1 MRLNNLFFV
10 LLSVSLLCTM
20 PSLAQSTDKAAA
32 AYREFVHLNNEG
44 ADKANVYSALYRCY
58 TEYVSVLSSAQPGTA
73 AYQEAKTT
81 LRDIYPYLQNGAIY
95 NSQRGNQQNALV
107 FAQAYMDVPLM
118 QAFAGESFTHDD
130 YFATMAYFAASGTFN
145 ARDYAKAIP
154 YFRAYLETG
163 DPKNRKDVYTYMAKS
178 CLNIKDYNLA
188 KNVLDE
194 AMTNYPTDFNLLS
207 MAINACID
215 SKDNANLQ
223 KYLTK
228 ALAQKPQDNT
238 LLNIQGKLYEDTQQ
252 YQLALNTYLKLR
264 RTNPRSLDVARHVA
278 LNYYNLGALNYN
290 KASMEQNKNMAQKY
304 NRQSKE
310 YFMAAAA
317 TLEDIIASDPMSM
330 KYLEALATT
339 YSCMGET
346 DRLAAVNS
354 KISSLGGQTV
364 QTSAMPSLMVY
375 SDQKRQQDSPMDNLA
390 QAPSSTSSV
399 AYKNSTPT
407 VTATGEPPRYSLY
420 AKEYVENR
428 IERWQAKNPY
438 ETIDEYKARVS
449 QQTRDAKIKEL
460 LKQAEADYIKTY
472 TANLRFNDM
481 LLKPYD
487 AENRVFLVESKY
499 GELIVPV
506 PRENN
511 EAQVFENSWAGM
523 QFKDPKFYIN
533 NDMLML
539 SSLTFVTPT
548 GSTYRYDGDESL
560 NYTETVVDMNFGT
573 IDTSGLMAATHT
585 QGVVSHG
592 GRRSKATVSIG
603 KSDVDTDIPE
613 SKKLNDKT
621 FAYIIA
627 NEDYSMVAP
636 VPMAQNDGR
645 TFGEYCRKTLGLP
658 ETNVRYYP
666 NASYGIMLSAVQ
678 DLKNIAK
685 VYNPGEINVI
695 FYYAGHGVPNEATK
709 DAFLLP
715 IDANGQQTEVC
726 YSLNKLYSEL
736 ADLNANSV
744 VVFLDACFSGAGRD
758 GDMLASARGVAL
770 KAKAEKPQGNMV
782 IFSAASG
789 DETAY
794 PYKEKGHG
802 LFTYYLLKKLQDSK
816 GDATLQEIGS
826 YVTEEVRRQSQVVN
840 RKLQTP
846 TVSASAIMG
855 DTWKDMRLK

>member
-1 MRLNNLFFV
+1 MKLKRLFWGALAASC
-10 LLSVSLLCTM
+10 LYGMPLS
-20 PSLAQSTDKAAA
+20 AQSTDKATA
-32 AYREFVHLNNEG
+32 AYREFVRLNNEG

-58 TEYVSVLSSAQPGTA
+58 TEYVSVLSSAQAGTA
-73 AYQEAKTT
+73 AYQEAKSA

-95 NSQRGNQQNALV
+95 NSQQGNQQNALI

-118 QAFAGESFTHDD
+118 EAFAGESFTRDD
-130 YFATMAYFAASGTFN
+130 YFATMAYFAASGTYN
-145 ARDYAKAIP
+145 IRDYAKAIP

-163 DPKNRKDVYTYMAKS
+163 DTKNRKNVYTYMAKA
-178 CLNIKDYNLA
+178 CLNIGNFDLA

-194 AMTNYPTDFNLLS
+194 AMSNYPTDFNLLS

-223 KYLTK
+223 KYVTK

-252 YQLALNTYLKLR
+252 YQQALNTYLKLR
-264 RTNPRSLDVARHVA
+264 RANPRSLDVARHVA
-278 LNYYNLGALNYN
+278 LNYYNLGVLNYN
-290 KASMEQNKNMAQKY
+290 KASMEQSGSSAKKY
-304 NRQSKE
+304 DRQAKE
-310 YFMAAAA
+310 YFTAAAA
-317 TLEDIIASDPMSM
+317 TLEDIVASDPTSV
-330 KYLEALATT
+330 KYLEALATA
-339 YSCMGET
+339 YSCMGEA
-346 DRLAAVNS
+346 DRLSAVNS
-354 KISSLGGQTV
+354 KIASLGGQTV
-364 QTSAMPSLMVY
+364 QASSMPSLMAY
-375 SDQKRQQDSPMDNLA
+375 SGKKVQQDSPMRNIA
-390 QAPSSTSSV
+390 QATPSTGAVPHREYASV
-399 AYKNSTPT
+399 TT
-407 VTATGEPPRYSLY
+407 TDEPPRYSQY
-420 AKEYVENR
+420 AKEYVESR
-428 IERWQAKNPY
+428 IERWQTKDPY
-438 ETIDEYKARVS
+438 ETIDEYKARVT

-460 LKQAEADYIKTY
+460 LKQAEAEYIKTY
-472 TANLRFNDM
+472 TADIRFTDM

-506 PRENN
+506 PREHN
-511 EAQVFENSWAGM
+511 EAQVFESSWAGM

-533 NDMLML
+533 NDKLML

-548 GSTYRYDGDESL
+548 GNTYRYDGDESL
-560 NYTETVVDMNFGT
+560 NYTETVVDMNFSD
-573 IDTSGLMAATHT
+573 IDTSNLVAETHSSNNP
-585 QGVVSHG
+585 GV
-592 GRRSKATVSIG
+592 RRSKATVSVG

-613 SKKLNDKT
+613 SKEVNDKT

-636 VPMAQNDGR
+636 VPMAQNDGQ

-666 NASYGIMLSAVQ
+666 NASYGIMLSAIQ

-685 VYNPGEINVI
+685 VYDPGEINVI

-736 ADLNANSV
+736 AGLNANSV

-770 KAKAEKPQGNMV
+770 KAKAGKPQGNMV

-802 LFTYYLLKKLQDSK
+802 LFTYYLLKKLQESK
-816 GDATLQEIGS
+816 GNATLQEIGD

-846 TVSASAIMG
+846 TVSASTAMG
-855 DTWKDMRLK
+855 DSWKNMKLK

>member
-1 MRLNNLFFV
+1 MKLKRLFWGALAASC
-10 LLSVSLLCTM
+10 LYGMPLS
-20 PSLAQSTDKAAA
+20 AQSTDKATA
-32 AYREFVHLNNEG
+32 AYREFVRLNNEG

-58 TEYVSVLSSAQPGTA
+58 TEYVSVLSSAQAGTT
-73 AYQEAKTT
+73 AYQEAKSA

-95 NSQRGNQQNALV
+95 NSQQGNQQNALI

-118 QAFAGESFTHDD
+118 EAFAGESFTRDD
-130 YFATMAYFAASGTFN
+130 YFATMAYFAASGTYN
-145 ARDYAKAIP
+145 IRDYAKAIP

-163 DPKNRKDVYTYMAKS
+163 DTKNRKNVYTYMAKA
-178 CLNIKDYNLA
+178 CLNIGNFDLA

-194 AMTNYPTDFNLLS
+194 AMSNYPTDFNLLS

-223 KYLTK
+223 KYVTK

-252 YQLALNTYLKLR
+252 YQQALNTYLKLR
-264 RTNPRSLDVARHVA
+264 RANPRSLDVARHVA
-278 LNYYNLGALNYN
+278 LNYYNLGVLNYN
-290 KASMEQNKNMAQKY
+290 KASMEQSGSSAKKY
-304 NRQSKE
+304 DRQAKE
-310 YFMAAAA
+310 YFTAAAA
-317 TLEDIIASDPMSM
+317 TLEDIVASDPMSV
-330 KYLEALATT
+330 KYLEALATA
-339 YSCMGET
+339 YSCMGEA
-346 DRLAAVNS
+346 DRLSAVNS
-354 KISSLGGQTV
+354 KIASLGGQTV
-364 QTSAMPSLMVY
+364 QASSMPSLMAY
-375 SDQKRQQDSPMDNLA
+375 SGNKVQQDSPMRNIA
-390 QAPSSTSSV
+390 QATPSTGAVPHREYASV
-399 AYKNSTPT
+399 TT
-407 VTATGEPPRYSLY
+407 TGEPPRYSQY
-420 AKEYVENR
+420 AKEYVESR
-428 IERWQAKNPY
+428 IEHWQTKDPY
-438 ETIDEYKARVS
+438 ETIDEYKARVT

-460 LKQAEADYIKTY
+460 LKQAEAEYIKTY
-472 TANLRFNDM
+472 TADIRFTDM

-506 PRENN
+506 PREHN
-511 EAQVFENSWAGM
+511 EAQVFESSWAGM

-533 NDMLML
+533 NDKLML

-548 GSTYRYDGDESL
+548 GNTYRYDGDESL
-560 NYTETVVDMNFGT
+560 NYTETVVDMNFSD
-573 IDTSGLMAATHT
+573 IDTSNLVAETHSSNNP
-585 QGVVSHG
+585 GV
-592 GRRSKATVSIG
+592 RRSKATVSVG

-613 SKKLNDKT
+613 SKEVNDKT

-636 VPMAQNDGR
+636 VPMAQNDGQ

-666 NASYGIMLSAVQ
+666 NASYGIMLSAIQ

-685 VYNPGEINVI
+685 VYDPGEINVI

-736 ADLNANSV
+736 AGLNANSV

-802 LFTYYLLKKLQDSK
+802 LFTYYLLKKLQESK
-816 GDATLQEIGS
+816 GNATLQEIGN

-846 TVSASAIMG
+846 TVSASTAMG
-855 DTWKDMRLK
+855 DSWKNMKLK

>member
-1 MRLNNLFFV
+1 MRLNHLFFV
-10 LLSVSLLCTM
+10 LFTTGLLCVM
-20 PSLAQSTDKAAA
+20 SLSAQSTDKAAA
-32 AYREFVHLNNEG
+32 AYQEFIRLNSEG
-44 ADKANVYSALYRCY
+44 TDKANVYSVLYRCY
-58 TEYVSVLSSAQPGTA
+58 TEYASVLSSAQPGTA
-73 AYQEAKTT
+73 VYQEAKTA

-95 NSQRGNQQNALV
+95 NSQRGNQQNALL
-107 FAQAYMDVPLM
+107 FSQAYMDVPLM

-154 YFRAYLETG
+154 YFLLYLETG
-163 DPKNRKDVYTYMAKS
+163 EPKNRQNVYTYMAKS
-178 CLNIKDYNLA
+178 CLNIRDYGQA
-188 KNVLDE
+188 KAVLDK
-194 AMTNYPTDFNLLS
+194 ALTDYPNDFNLLS

-215 SKDNANLQ
+215 SKDNVNLQ
-223 KYLTK
+223 KYVTT

-252 YQLALNTYLKLR
+252 YQQALNTYLKLR
-264 RTNPRSLDVARHVA
+264 KANPRNLDVARHVA

-290 KASMEQNKNMAQKY
+290 KASMEQNQSMAKKY
-304 NRQSKE
+304 DRQAKE
-310 YFMAAAA
+310 YFTAAAA
-317 TLEDIIASDPMSM
+317 TLEDIVASDPMSV
-330 KYLEALATT
+330 KYLEALATA
-339 YSCMGET
+339 YSCMGEA

-354 KISSLGGQTV
+354 KISSLGGQAV
-364 QTSAMPSLMVY
+364 QASVMPSLMAY
-375 SDQKRQQDSPMDNLA
+375 SDQKAQPDSPMRNLT
-390 QAPSSTSSV
+390 QVTSSTASV
-399 AYKNSTPT
+399 AQRNDTQIT
-407 VTATGEPPRYSLY
+407 TATGGAPRYSQY
-420 AKEYVENR
+420 AKEYVESR
-428 IERWQAKNPY
+428 IERWQTKDPY
-438 ETIDEYKARVS
+438 ETIDEYKARVTE
-449 QQTRDAKIKEL
+449 QTRDTKIKEL

-533 NDMLML
+533 NDKLML

-548 GSTYRYDGDESL
+548 GNTYRYDGDESL
-560 NYTETVVDMNFGT
+560 NYTETVVDMNFGA
-573 IDTSGLMAATHT
+573 IDTSNLMAETHT
-585 QGVVSHG
+585 SGASQGK
-592 GRRSKATVSIG
+592 RSKATVSVG

-613 SKKLNDKT
+613 SKEVNEKT

-666 NASYGIMLSAVQ
+666 NASYGIMLSAIQ
-678 DLKNIAK
+678 DLKNIAQ

-726 YSLNKLYSEL
+726 YSLKKLYSEL
-736 ADLNANSV
+736 AGLNANSV

-794 PYKEKGHG
+794 PYKAKGHG

-816 GDATLQEIGS
+816 GNATLQEIGD

-846 TVSASAIMG
+846 TVSASATMG
-855 DTWKDMRLK
+855 ASWKEMKLK

>member
-1 MRLNNLFFV
+1 MKLKRLFWGALAASC
-10 LLSVSLLCTM
+10 LYGMPLS
-20 PSLAQSTDKAAA
+20 AQSTDKATA
-32 AYREFVHLNNEG
+32 AYREFVRLNNEG

-58 TEYVSVLSSAQPGTA
+58 TEYVSVLSSAQARTA
-73 AYQEAKTT
+73 AYQEAKSA

-95 NSQRGNQQNALV
+95 NSQHGNQQNALI

-118 QAFAGESFTHDD
+118 EAFAGESFTRDD
-130 YFATMAYFAASGTFN
+130 YFATMASFAAFGTYDIS
-145 ARDYAKAIP
+145 DYAKAIP

-163 DPKNRKDVYTYMAKS
+163 DTKNRKDVYAYMAMSYLKIG
-178 CLNIKDYNLA
+178 NFDLA

-194 AMTNYPTDFNLLS
+194 AMSNYPTDFNLLS
-207 MAINACID
+207 IAINACID
-215 SKDNANLQ
+215 SKDYVNLQ
-223 KYLTK
+223 KYVTK

-252 YQLALNTYLKLR
+252 YQQALNTYLKLR
-264 RTNPRSLDVARHVA
+264 RANPRSLDVARHVA
-278 LNYYNLGALNYN
+278 LNYYNLGVLNYN
-290 KASMEQNKNMAQKY
+290 KASMEQSASSAKKY
-304 NRQSKE
+304 DRQAKE
-310 YFMAAAA
+310 YFTAAAA
-317 TLEDIIASDPMSM
+317 TLEDIVASDPMSV
-330 KYLEALATT
+330 KYLEALATA
-339 YSCMGET
+339 YSCMGEA
-346 DRLAAVNS
+346 DRLSAVNS
-354 KISSLGGQTV
+354 KIASLGGQTV
-364 QTSAMPSLMVY
+364 QASSMPSMMAY
-375 SDQKRQQDSPMDNLA
+375 SGKKVQQNTPMQNMA
-390 QAPSSTSSV
+390 QATPSAGVVTHQEYVSV
-399 AYKNSTPT
+399 TT
-407 VTATGEPPRYSLY
+407 TGEPPRYSQY
-420 AKEYVENR
+420 AKEYVESR
-428 IERWQAKNPY
+428 IERWQTKDPY
-438 ETIDEYKARVS
+438 ETVDEYKARVT

-460 LKQAEADYIKTY
+460 LKEAEAEYIKTY
-472 TANLRFNDM
+472 TADIRFTDM

-506 PRENN
+506 PREHN
-511 EAQVFENSWAGM
+511 EAQVFESSWAGM

-533 NDMLML
+533 NDKLML

-548 GSTYRYDGDESL
+548 GDTYRYDGDESL
-560 NYTETVVDMNFGT
+560 NYTETVVDMNFSD
-573 IDTSGLMAATHT
+573 IDTSKLVAEDHSSTPP
-585 QGVVSHG
+585 GV
-592 GRRSKATVSIG
+592 RRSKTMVSVG

-613 SKKLNDKT
+613 SKEVNDKT

-636 VPMAQNDGR
+636 VPMAQNDGQ

-666 NASYGIMLSAVQ
+666 NASYGIMLSAIQ

-685 VYNPGEINVI
+685 VYDPGEINVI

-736 ADLNANSV
+736 AGLNANSV

-794 PYKEKGHG
+794 PFKEKGHG
-802 LFTYYLLKKLQDSK
+802 LFTYYLLKKLQESK
-816 GDATLQEIGS
+816 GNATLQEIGD
-826 YVTEEVRRQSQVVN
+826 YVTEEVRRQSQLVN
-840 RKLQTP
+840 HKLQTP
-846 TVSASAIMG
+846 TVSASTAMG
-855 DTWKDMRLK
+855 DSWKNMKLK

>member
-1 MRLNNLFFV
+1 MKLKRLFWGALAASC
-10 LLSVSLLCTM
+10 LYGMPLS
-20 PSLAQSTDKAAA
+20 AQSTDKATA
-32 AYREFVHLNNEG
+32 AYREFVRLNNEG

-58 TEYVSVLSSAQPGTA
+58 TEYVSVLSSAQAGTA
-73 AYQEAKTT
+73 AYQEAKSA

-95 NSQRGNQQNALV
+95 NSQQGNQQNALI

-118 QAFAGESFTHDD
+118 EAFAGESFTRDD
-130 YFATMAYFAASGTFN
+130 YFATMAYFAASGTYN
-145 ARDYAKAIP
+145 IRDYAKAIP

-163 DPKNRKDVYTYMAKS
+163 DTKNRKNVYTYMAKA
-178 CLNIKDYNLA
+178 CLNIGNFDLA

-194 AMTNYPTDFNLLS
+194 AMSNYPTDFNLLS

-223 KYLTK
+223 KYVTK

-252 YQLALNTYLKLR
+252 YQQALNTYLKLR
-264 RTNPRSLDVARHVA
+264 RANPRSLDVARHVA
-278 LNYYNLGALNYN
+278 LNYYNLGVLNYN
-290 KASMEQNKNMAQKY
+290 KASMEQSGSSAKKY
-304 NRQSKE
+304 DRQAKE
-310 YFMAAAA
+310 YFTAAAA
-317 TLEDIIASDPMSM
+317 TLEDIVASDPMSV
-330 KYLEALATT
+330 KYLEALATA
-339 YSCMGET
+339 YSCMGEA
-346 DRLAAVNS
+346 DRLSAVNS
-354 KISSLGGQTV
+354 KIASLGGQTV
-364 QTSAMPSLMVY
+364 QASSMPSLMAY
-375 SDQKRQQDSPMDNLA
+375 SGKKVQQDSPMRNIA
-390 QAPSSTSSV
+390 QATPSTG
-399 AYKNSTPT
+399 A
-407 VTATGEPPRYSLY
+407 VTHREYASATTTDEPPRYSQY
-420 AKEYVENR
+420 AKEYVESR
-428 IERWQAKNPY
+428 IERWQTKDPY
-438 ETIDEYKARVS
+438 ETIDEYKARVT

-460 LKQAEADYIKTY
+460 LKQAEAEYIKTY
-472 TANLRFNDM
+472 TADIRFTDM

-506 PRENN
+506 PREHN
-511 EAQVFENSWAGM
+511 EAQVFESSWAGM

-533 NDMLML
+533 NDKLML

-548 GSTYRYDGDESL
+548 GDTYRYDGDESL
-560 NYTETVVDMNFGT
+560 NYTETVVDMNFSD
-573 IDTSGLMAATHT
+573 IDTSKLVAEDHSSTPP
-585 QGVVSHG
+585 GV
-592 GRRSKATVSIG
+592 RRSKTMVSVG

-613 SKKLNDKT
+613 SKEVNDKT

-636 VPMAQNDGR
+636 VPMAQNDGQ

-666 NASYGIMLSAVQ
+666 NASYGIMLSAIQ

-685 VYNPGEINVI
+685 VYDPGEINVI

-736 ADLNANSV
+736 AGLNANSV

-794 PYKEKGHG
+794 PFKEKGHG
-802 LFTYYLLKKLQDSK
+802 LFTYYLLKKLQESK
-816 GDATLQEIGS
+816 GNATLQEIGD
-826 YVTEEVRRQSQVVN
+826 YVTEEVRRQSQLVN
-840 RKLQTP
+840 HKLQTP
-846 TVSASAIMG
+846 TVSASTAMG
-855 DTWKDMRLK
+855 DSWKNMKLK

>member
-1 MRLNNLFFV
+1 MKLKRLFWGALAASC
-10 LLSVSLLCTM
+10 LYGMPLS
-20 PSLAQSTDKAAA
+20 AQSTDKATA
-32 AYREFVHLNNEG
+32 AYREFVRLNNEG

-58 TEYVSVLSSAQPGTA
+58 TEYVSVLSSAQAGTA
-73 AYQEAKTT
+73 AYQEAKSA

-95 NSQRGNQQNALV
+95 NSQHGNQQNALI

-118 QAFAGESFTHDD
+118 EAFAGESFTRDD
-130 YFATMAYFAASGTFN
+130 YFATMASFAAFGTYDIS
-145 ARDYAKAIP
+145 DYAKAIP

-163 DPKNRKDVYTYMAKS
+163 DTKNRKDVYAYMAMSYLKIG
-178 CLNIKDYNLA
+178 NFDLA
-188 KNVLDE
+188 KNVVDE
-194 AMTNYPTDFNLLS
+194 AMSNYPTDFNLLS
-207 MAINACID
+207 IAINACID
-215 SKDNANLQ
+215 SKDYVNLQ
-223 KYLTK
+223 KYVTK

-252 YQLALNTYLKLR
+252 YQQALNTYLKLR
-264 RTNPRSLDVARHVA
+264 RANPRSLDVARHVA
-278 LNYYNLGALNYN
+278 LNYYNLGVLNYN
-290 KASMEQNKNMAQKY
+290 KASMEQSASSAKKY
-304 NRQSKE
+304 DRQAKE
-310 YFMAAAA
+310 YFTAAAA
-317 TLEDIIASDPMSM
+317 TLEDIVASDPMSV
-330 KYLEALATT
+330 KYLEALATA
-339 YSCMGET
+339 YSCMGEA
-346 DRLAAVNS
+346 DRLSAVNS
-354 KISSLGGQTV
+354 KIASLGGQTV
-364 QTSAMPSLMVY
+364 QASSMPSMMAY
-375 SDQKRQQDSPMDNLA
+375 SGKKVQQDTPMQNMA
-390 QAPSSTSSV
+390 QATPSAGAVTHQEYASV
-399 AYKNSTPT
+399 TT
-407 VTATGEPPRYSLY
+407 TGEPPRYSQY
-420 AKEYVENR
+420 AKEYVESR
-428 IERWQAKNPY
+428 IERWQTKDHY
-438 ETIDEYKARVS
+438 ETVDEYKARVT

-460 LKQAEADYIKTY
+460 LKEAEAEYIKTY
-472 TANLRFNDM
+472 TADIRFTDM

-506 PRENN
+506 PREHN
-511 EAQVFENSWAGM
+511 EAQVFESSWAGM

-533 NDMLML
+533 NDKLML

-548 GSTYRYDGDESL
+548 GDTYRYDGDESL
-560 NYTETVVDMNFGT
+560 NYTETVVDMNFSD
-573 IDTSGLMAATHT
+573 IDTSKLVAEDHSSNTP
-585 QGVVSHG
+585 GV
-592 GRRSKATVSIG
+592 RRSKTMVSVG

-613 SKKLNDKT
+613 SKEVNDKT

-636 VPMAQNDGR
+636 VPMAQNDGQ

-666 NASYGIMLSAVQ
+666 NASYGIMLSAIQ

-685 VYNPGEINVI
+685 VYDPGEINVI

-736 ADLNANSV
+736 AGLNANSV

-794 PYKEKGHG
+794 PFKEKGHG
-802 LFTYYLLKKLQDSK
+802 LFTYYLLKKLQESK
-816 GDATLQEIGS
+816 GNATLQEIGD
-826 YVTEEVRRQSQVVN
+826 YVTEEVRRQSQLVN
-840 RKLQTP
+840 HKLQTP
-846 TVSASAIMG
+846 TVSASTAMG
-855 DTWKDMRLK
+855 DSWKNMKLK

>member
-1 MRLNNLFFV
+1 MKLKRLFWGALAASC
-10 LLSVSLLCTM
+10 LYGMPLS
-20 PSLAQSTDKAAA
+20 AQSTDKATA
-32 AYREFVHLNNEG
+32 AYREFVRLNNEG

-58 TEYVSVLSSAQPGTA
+58 TEYVSVLSSAQAGTA
-73 AYQEAKTT
+73 AYQEAKSA

-95 NSQRGNQQNALV
+95 NSQQGNQQNALI

-118 QAFAGESFTHDD
+118 EAFAGESFTRDD
-130 YFATMAYFAASGTFN
+130 YFATMAYFAASGTYN
-145 ARDYAKAIP
+145 IRDYAKAIP

-163 DPKNRKDVYTYMAKS
+163 DTKNRKNVYTYMAKA
-178 CLNIKDYNLA
+178 CLNIGNFDLA

-194 AMTNYPTDFNLLS
+194 AMSNYPTDFNLLS

-223 KYLTK
+223 KYVTK

-252 YQLALNTYLKLR
+252 YQQALNTYLKLR
-264 RTNPRSLDVARHVA
+264 RANPRSLDVARHVA
-278 LNYYNLGALNYN
+278 LNYYNLGVLNYN
-290 KASMEQNKNMAQKY
+290 KASMEQSGSSAKKY
-304 NRQSKE
+304 DRQAKE
-310 YFMAAAA
+310 YFTAAAA
-317 TLEDIIASDPMSM
+317 TLEDIVASDPTSV
-330 KYLEALATT
+330 KYLEALATA
-339 YSCMGET
+339 YSCMGEA
-346 DRLAAVNS
+346 DRLSAVNS
-354 KISSLGGQTV
+354 KIASLGGQTV
-364 QTSAMPSLMVY
+364 QASSMPSLMAY
-375 SDQKRQQDSPMDNLA
+375 SGKKVQQDSPMRNIA
-390 QAPSSTSSV
+390 QATPSTG
-399 AYKNSTPT
+399 A
-407 VTATGEPPRYSLY
+407 VTHREYASATTTDEPPRYSQY
-420 AKEYVENR
+420 AKEYVESR
-428 IERWQAKNPY
+428 IERWQTKDPY
-438 ETIDEYKARVS
+438 ETIDEYKARVT

-460 LKQAEADYIKTY
+460 LKQAEAEYIKTY
-472 TANLRFNDM
+472 TADIRFTDM

-506 PRENN
+506 PREHN
-511 EAQVFENSWAGM
+511 EAQVFESSWAGM

-533 NDMLML
+533 NDKLML

-548 GSTYRYDGDESL
+548 GNTYRYDGDESL
-560 NYTETVVDMNFGT
+560 NYTETVVDMNFSD
-573 IDTSGLMAATHT
+573 IDTSNLVAETHSSNNP
-585 QGVVSHG
+585 GV
-592 GRRSKATVSIG
+592 RRSKATVSVG

-613 SKKLNDKT
+613 SKEVNDKT

-636 VPMAQNDGR
+636 VPMAQNDGQ

-666 NASYGIMLSAVQ
+666 NASYGIMLSAIQ

-685 VYNPGEINVI
+685 VYDPGEINVI

-736 ADLNANSV
+736 AGLNANSV

-794 PYKEKGHG
+794 PFKEKGHG
-802 LFTYYLLKKLQDSK
+802 LFTYYLLKKLQESK
-816 GDATLQEIGS
+816 GNATLQEIGD
-826 YVTEEVRRQSQVVN
+826 YVTEEVRRQSQLVN
-840 RKLQTP
+840 HKLQTT
-846 TVSASAIMG
+846 TVSASTAMG
-855 DTWKDMRLK
+855 DSWKNMKLK

>member
-1 MRLNNLFFV
+1 MKLKRLFWGALAASC
-10 LLSVSLLCTM
+10 LYGMPLS
-20 PSLAQSTDKAAA
+20 AQSTDKATA
-32 AYREFVHLNNEG
+32 AYREFVRLNNEG

-58 TEYVSVLSSAQPGTA
+58 TEYVSVLSSAQAGTA
-73 AYQEAKTT
+73 AYQEAKSA

-95 NSQRGNQQNALV
+95 NSQHGNQQNALI

-118 QAFAGESFTHDD
+118 EAFAGESFTRDD
-130 YFATMAYFAASGTFN
+130 YFATMASFAAFGTYDIS
-145 ARDYAKAIP
+145 DYAKAIP

-163 DPKNRKDVYTYMAKS
+163 DTKNRKDVYAYMAMSYLKIG
-178 CLNIKDYNLA
+178 NFDLA

-194 AMTNYPTDFNLLS
+194 AMSNYPTDFNLLS
-207 MAINACID
+207 IAINACID
-215 SKDNANLQ
+215 SKDYVNLQ
-223 KYLTK
+223 KYVTK

-252 YQLALNTYLKLR
+252 YQQALNTYLKLR
-264 RTNPRSLDVARHVA
+264 RANPRSLDVARHVA
-278 LNYYNLGALNYN
+278 LNYYNLGVLNYN
-290 KASMEQNKNMAQKY
+290 KASMEQSASSAKKY
-304 NRQSKE
+304 DRQAKE
-310 YFMAAAA
+310 YFTAAAA
-317 TLEDIIASDPMSM
+317 TLEDIVASDPMSV
-330 KYLEALATT
+330 KYLEALATA
-339 YSCMGET
+339 YSCMGEA
-346 DRLAAVNS
+346 DRLSAVNS
-354 KISSLGGQTV
+354 KIASLGGQTV
-364 QTSAMPSLMVY
+364 QASSMPSMMAY
-375 SDQKRQQDSPMDNLA
+375 SGKKVQQDTPMQNMA
-390 QAPSSTSSV
+390 QATPSAGAVTHQEYASV
-399 AYKNSTPT
+399 TT
-407 VTATGEPPRYSLY
+407 TGEPPRYSQY
-420 AKEYVENR
+420 AKEYVESR
-428 IERWQAKNPY
+428 IERWQTKDPY
-438 ETIDEYKARVS
+438 ETVDEYKARVT

-460 LKQAEADYIKTY
+460 LKEAEAEYIKTY
-472 TANLRFNDM
+472 TADIRFTDM

-506 PRENN
+506 PREHN
-511 EAQVFENSWAGM
+511 EAQVFESSWAGM

-533 NDMLML
+533 NDKLML

-548 GSTYRYDGDESL
+548 GDTYRYDGDESL
-560 NYTETVVDMNFGT
+560 NYTETVVDMNFSD
-573 IDTSGLMAATHT
+573 IDTSKLVAEDHSSNTP
-585 QGVVSHG
+585 GV
-592 GRRSKATVSIG
+592 RRSKTMVSVG

-613 SKKLNDKT
+613 SKEVNDKT

-636 VPMAQNDGR
+636 VPMAQNDGQ

-666 NASYGIMLSAVQ
+666 NASYGIMLSAIQ

-685 VYNPGEINVI
+685 VYDPGEINVI

-736 ADLNANSV
+736 AGLNANSV

-794 PYKEKGHG
+794 PFKEKGHG
-802 LFTYYLLKKLQDSK
+802 LFTYYLLKKLQESK
-816 GDATLQEIGS
+816 GNATLQEIGD
-826 YVTEEVRRQSQVVN
+826 YVTEEVRRQSQLVN
-840 RKLQTP
+840 HKLQTP
-846 TVSASAIMG
+846 TVSASTAMG
-855 DTWKDMRLK
+855 DSWKNMKLK

>member
-1 MRLNNLFFV
+1 MKLKRLFWGALAASC
-10 LLSVSLLCTM
+10 LYGMPLS
-20 PSLAQSTDKAAA
+20 AQSTDKATA
-32 AYREFVHLNNEG
+32 AYREFVRLNNEG

-58 TEYVSVLSSAQPGTA
+58 TEYVSVLSSAQAGTA
-73 AYQEAKTT
+73 AYQEAKSA

-95 NSQRGNQQNALV
+95 NSQHGNQQNALI

-118 QAFAGESFTHDD
+118 EAFAGESFTRDD
-130 YFATMAYFAASGTFN
+130 YFATMASFAAFGTYDIS
-145 ARDYAKAIP
+145 DYAKAIP

-163 DPKNRKDVYTYMAKS
+163 DTKNRKDVYAYMAMSYLKIG
-178 CLNIKDYNLA
+178 NFDLA

-194 AMTNYPTDFNLLS
+194 AMSNYPTDFNLLS
-207 MAINACID
+207 IAINACID
-215 SKDNANLQ
+215 SKDYVNLQ
-223 KYLTK
+223 KYVTK

-252 YQLALNTYLKLR
+252 YQQALNTYLKLR
-264 RTNPRSLDVARHVA
+264 RANPRSLDVARHVA
-278 LNYYNLGALNYN
+278 LNYYNLGVLNYN
-290 KASMEQNKNMAQKY
+290 KASMEQSASSAKKY
-304 NRQSKE
+304 DRQAKE
-310 YFMAAAA
+310 YFTAAAA
-317 TLEDIIASDPMSM
+317 TLEDIVASDPMSV
-330 KYLEALATT
+330 KYLEALATA
-339 YSCMGET
+339 YSCMGEA
-346 DRLAAVNS
+346 DRLSAVNS
-354 KISSLGGQTV
+354 KIASLGGQTV
-364 QTSAMPSLMVY
+364 QASSMPSMMAY
-375 SDQKRQQDSPMDNLA
+375 SGKKVQQDTPMQNMA
-390 QAPSSTSSV
+390 QATPSAGAVTHQEYASV
-399 AYKNSTPT
+399 TT
-407 VTATGEPPRYSLY
+407 TGEPPRYSQY
-420 AKEYVENR
+420 AKEYVESR
-428 IERWQAKNPY
+428 IECWQTKDPY
-438 ETIDEYKARVS
+438 ETVDEYKARVT

-460 LKQAEADYIKTY
+460 LKEAEAEYIKTY
-472 TANLRFNDM
+472 TADIRFTDM

-506 PRENN
+506 PREHN
-511 EAQVFENSWAGM
+511 EAQVFESSWAGM

-533 NDMLML
+533 NDKLML

-548 GSTYRYDGDESL
+548 GDTYRYDGDESL
-560 NYTETVVDMNFGT
+560 NYTETVVDMNFSD
-573 IDTSGLMAATHT
+573 IDTSKLVAEDHSSNTP
-585 QGVVSHG
+585 GV
-592 GRRSKATVSIG
+592 RRSKTMVSVG

-613 SKKLNDKT
+613 SKEVNDKT

-636 VPMAQNDGR
+636 VPMAQNDGQ

-666 NASYGIMLSAVQ
+666 NASYGIMLSAIQ

-685 VYNPGEINVI
+685 VYDPGEINVI

-736 ADLNANSV
+736 AGLNANSV

-794 PYKEKGHG
+794 PFKEKGHG
-802 LFTYYLLKKLQDSK
+802 LFTYYLLKKLQESK
-816 GDATLQEIGS
+816 GNATLQEIGD
-826 YVTEEVRRQSQVVN
+826 YVTEEVRRQSQLVN
-840 RKLQTP
+840 HKLQTP
-846 TVSASAIMG
+846 TVSASTAMG
-855 DTWKDMRLK
+855 DSWKNMKLK

>member
-1 MRLNNLFFV
+1 MKLKRLFWGALAASC
-10 LLSVSLLCTM
+10 LYGMPLS
-20 PSLAQSTDKAAA
+20 AQSTDKATA
-32 AYREFVHLNNEG
+32 AYREFVRLNNEG

-58 TEYVSVLSSAQPGTA
+58 TEYVSVLSSAQAGTA
-73 AYQEAKTT
+73 AYQEAKSA

-95 NSQRGNQQNALV
+95 NSQHGNQQNALI

-118 QAFAGESFTHDD
+118 EAFAGESFTRDD
-130 YFATMAYFAASGTFN
+130 YFATMASFAAFGTYDIS
-145 ARDYAKAIP
+145 DYAKAIP

-163 DPKNRKDVYTYMAKS
+163 DTKNRKDVYAYMAMSYLKIG
-178 CLNIKDYNLA
+178 NFDLA

-194 AMTNYPTDFNLLS
+194 AMSNYPTDFNLLS
-207 MAINACID
+207 IAINACID
-215 SKDNANLQ
+215 SKDYVNLQ
-223 KYLTK
+223 KYVTK

-252 YQLALNTYLKLR
+252 YQQALNTYLKLR
-264 RTNPRSLDVARHVA
+264 RANPRSLDVARHVA
-278 LNYYNLGALNYN
+278 LNYYNLGVLNYN
-290 KASMEQNKNMAQKY
+290 KASMEQSASSAKKY
-304 NRQSKE
+304 DRQAKE
-310 YFMAAAA
+310 YFTAAAA
-317 TLEDIIASDPMSM
+317 TLEDIVASDPMSV
-330 KYLEALATT
+330 KYLEALATA
-339 YSCMGET
+339 YSCMGEA
-346 DRLAAVNS
+346 DRLSAVNS
-354 KISSLGGQTV
+354 KIASLGGQTV
-364 QTSAMPSLMVY
+364 QASSMPSMMAY
-375 SDQKRQQDSPMDNLA
+375 SGKKVQQNTPMQNMA
-390 QAPSSTSSV
+390 QATPSAGVVTHQEYVSV
-399 AYKNSTPT
+399 TT
-407 VTATGEPPRYSLY
+407 TGEPPRYSQY
-420 AKEYVENR
+420 AKEYVESR
-428 IERWQAKNPY
+428 IERWQTKDPY
-438 ETIDEYKARVS
+438 ETVDEYKARVT

-460 LKQAEADYIKTY
+460 LKEAEAEYIKTY
-472 TANLRFNDM
+472 TADIRFTDM

-506 PRENN
+506 PREHN
-511 EAQVFENSWAGM
+511 EAQVFESSWAGM

-533 NDMLML
+533 NDKLML

-548 GSTYRYDGDESL
+548 GDTYRYDGDESL
-560 NYTETVVDMNFGT
+560 NYTETVVDMNFSD
-573 IDTSGLMAATHT
+573 IDTSKLVAEDHSSNTP
-585 QGVVSHG
+585 GV
-592 GRRSKATVSIG
+592 RRSKTMVSVG

-613 SKKLNDKT
+613 SKEVNDKT

-636 VPMAQNDGR
+636 VPMAQNDGQ

-666 NASYGIMLSAVQ
+666 NASYGIMLSAIQ

-685 VYNPGEINVI
+685 VYDPGEINVI

-736 ADLNANSV
+736 AGLNANSV

-794 PYKEKGHG
+794 PFKEKGHG
-802 LFTYYLLKKLQDSK
+802 LFTYYLLKKLQESK
-816 GDATLQEIGS
+816 GNATLQEIGD
-826 YVTEEVRRQSQVVN
+826 YVTEEVRRQSQLVN
-840 RKLQTP
+840 HKLQTP
-846 TVSASAIMG
+846 TVSASTAMG
-855 DTWKDMRLK
+855 DSWKNMKLK

>member
-1 MRLNNLFFV
+1 MKLKRLFWGALAASC
-10 LLSVSLLCTM
+10 LYGMPLS
-20 PSLAQSTDKAAA
+20 AQSTDKATA
-32 AYREFVHLNNEG
+32 AYREFVRLNNEG

-58 TEYVSVLSSAQPGTA
+58 TEYVSVLSSAQAGTA
-73 AYQEAKTT
+73 AYQEAKSA

-95 NSQRGNQQNALV
+95 NSQHGNQQNALI

-118 QAFAGESFTHDD
+118 DAFAGESFTRDD
-130 YFATMAYFAASGTFN
+130 YFATMASFAAFGTYDIS
-145 ARDYAKAIP
+145 DYAKAIP

-163 DPKNRKDVYTYMAKS
+163 DTKNRKDVYAYMAMSYLKIG
-178 CLNIKDYNLA
+178 NFDLA

-194 AMTNYPTDFNLLS
+194 AMSNYPTDFNLLS
-207 MAINACID
+207 IAINACID
-215 SKDNANLQ
+215 SKDYVNLQ
-223 KYLTK
+223 KYVTK

-252 YQLALNTYLKLR
+252 YQQALNTYLKLR
-264 RTNPRSLDVARHVA
+264 RANPRSLDVARHVA
-278 LNYYNLGALNYN
+278 LNYYNLGVLNYN
-290 KASMEQNKNMAQKY
+290 KASMEQSASSAKKY
-304 NRQSKE
+304 DRQAKE
-310 YFMAAAA
+310 YFTAAAA
-317 TLEDIIASDPMSM
+317 TLEDIVASDPMSV
-330 KYLEALATT
+330 KYLEALATA
-339 YSCMGET
+339 YSCMGEA
-346 DRLAAVNS
+346 DRLSAVNS
-354 KISSLGGQTV
+354 KIASLGGQTV
-364 QTSAMPSLMVY
+364 QASSMPSMMAY
-375 SDQKRQQDSPMDNLA
+375 SGKKVQQDTPMQNMA
-390 QAPSSTSSV
+390 QATPSAGAVTHQEYASV
-399 AYKNSTPT
+399 TT
-407 VTATGEPPRYSLY
+407 TGEPPRYSQY
-420 AKEYVENR
+420 AKEYVESR
-428 IERWQAKNPY
+428 IERWQTKDPY
-438 ETIDEYKARVS
+438 ETVDEYKARVT

-460 LKQAEADYIKTY
+460 LKEAEAEYIKTY
-472 TANLRFNDM
+472 TADIRFTDM

-506 PRENN
+506 PREHN
-511 EAQVFENSWAGM
+511 EAQVFESSWAGM

-533 NDMLML
+533 NDKLML

-548 GSTYRYDGDESL
+548 GDTYRYDGDESL
-560 NYTETVVDMNFGT
+560 NYTETVVDMNFSD
-573 IDTSGLMAATHT
+573 IDTSKLVAEDHSSNTP
-585 QGVVSHG
+585 GV
-592 GRRSKATVSIG
+592 RRSKTMVSVG

-613 SKKLNDKT
+613 SKEVNDKT

-636 VPMAQNDGR
+636 VPMAQNDGQ

-666 NASYGIMLSAVQ
+666 NASYGIMLSAIQ

-685 VYNPGEINVI
+685 VYDPGEINVI

-736 ADLNANSV
+736 AGLNANSV

-794 PYKEKGHG
+794 PFKEKGHG
-802 LFTYYLLKKLQDSK
+802 LFTYYLLKKLQESK
-816 GDATLQEIGS
+816 GNATLQEIGD
-826 YVTEEVRRQSQVVN
+826 YVTEEVRRQSQLVN
-840 RKLQTP
+840 HKLQTP
-846 TVSASAIMG
+846 TVSASTAMG
-855 DTWKDMRLK
+855 DSWKNMKLK

>member
-1 MRLNNLFFV
+1 M
-10 LLSVSLLCTM
+10 
-20 PSLAQSTDKAAA
+20 
-32 AYREFVHLNNEG
+32 NNEG

-58 TEYVSVLSSAQPGTA
+58 TEYVSVLSSAQAGTA
-73 AYQEAKTT
+73 AYQEAKSA

-95 NSQRGNQQNALV
+95 NSQQGNQQNALI

-118 QAFAGESFTHDD
+118 EAFAGESFTRDD
-130 YFATMAYFAASGTFN
+130 YFATMAYFAASGTYN
-145 ARDYAKAIP
+145 IRDYAKAIP

-163 DPKNRKDVYTYMAKS
+163 DTKNRKNVYTYMAKA
-178 CLNIKDYNLA
+178 CLNIGNFDLA

-194 AMTNYPTDFNLLS
+194 AMSNYPTDFNLLS

-223 KYLTK
+223 KYVTK

-252 YQLALNTYLKLR
+252 YQQALNTYLKLR
-264 RTNPRSLDVARHVA
+264 RANPRSLDVARHVA
-278 LNYYNLGALNYN
+278 LNYYNLGVLNYN
-290 KASMEQNKNMAQKY
+290 KASMEQSGSSAKKY
-304 NRQSKE
+304 DRQAKE
-310 YFMAAAA
+310 YFTAAAA
-317 TLEDIIASDPMSM
+317 TLEDIVASDPTSV
-330 KYLEALATT
+330 KYLEALATA
-339 YSCMGET
+339 YSCMGEA
-346 DRLAAVNS
+346 DRLSAVNS
-354 KISSLGGQTV
+354 KIASLGGQTV
-364 QTSAMPSLMVY
+364 QASSMPSLMAY
-375 SDQKRQQDSPMDNLA
+375 SGKKVQQDSPMRNIA
-390 QAPSSTSSV
+390 QATPSTG
-399 AYKNSTPT
+399 A
-407 VTATGEPPRYSLY
+407 VTHREYASATTTDEPPRYSQY
-420 AKEYVENR
+420 AKEYVESR
-428 IERWQAKNPY
+428 IERWQTKDPY
-438 ETIDEYKARVS
+438 ETIDEYKARVT

-460 LKQAEADYIKTY
+460 LKQAEAEYIKTY
-472 TANLRFNDM
+472 TADIRFTDM

-506 PRENN
+506 PREHN
-511 EAQVFENSWAGM
+511 EAQVFESSWAGM

-533 NDMLML
+533 NDKLML

-548 GSTYRYDGDESL
+548 GDTYRYDGDESL
-560 NYTETVVDMNFGT
+560 NYTETVVDMNFSD
-573 IDTSGLMAATHT
+573 IDTSKLVAEDHSSTPP
-585 QGVVSHG
+585 GV
-592 GRRSKATVSIG
+592 RRSKTMVSVG

-613 SKKLNDKT
+613 SKEVNDKT

-636 VPMAQNDGR
+636 VPMAQNDGQ

-666 NASYGIMLSAVQ
+666 NASYGIMLSAIQ

-685 VYNPGEINVI
+685 VYDPGEINVI

-736 ADLNANSV
+736 AGLNANSV

-794 PYKEKGHG
+794 PFKEKGHG
-802 LFTYYLLKKLQDSK
+802 LFTYYLLKKLQESK
-816 GDATLQEIGS
+816 GNATLQEIGD
-826 YVTEEVRRQSQVVN
+826 YVTEEVRRQSQLVN
-840 RKLQTP
+840 HKLQTP
-846 TVSASAIMG
+846 TVSASTAMG
-855 DTWKDMRLK
+855 DSWKNMKLK

>member
-1 MRLNNLFFV
+1 MKSNLLFFGV
-10 LLSVSLLCTM
+10 LVACCLYGMPLS
-20 PSLAQSTDKAAA
+20 AQSTDKAAA
-32 AYREFVHLNNEG
+32 AYREFVRLNNEG

-58 TEYVSVLSSAQPGTA
+58 TEYVSVLSSAQAGTA
-73 AYQEAKTT
+73 AYQEAKSA
-81 LRDIYPYLQNGAIY
+81 LRDIYPYLQHGAVY
-95 NSQRGNQQNALV
+95 NSQRGNQQNALI

-118 QAFAGESFTHDD
+118 KAFAGESFTRDD

-154 YFRAYLETG
+154 YFRAYLDTG
-163 DPKNRKDVYTYMAKS
+163 DAKNRKDVYTYMAKA
-178 CLNIKDYNLA
+178 CLNIGNFDLA
-188 KNVLDE
+188 KSVLDE
-194 AMTNYPTDFNLLS
+194 AMSNYPTDFNLLS
-207 MAINACID
+207 MAINTCID

-223 KYLTK
+223 KYVTK

-264 RTNPRSLDVARHVA
+264 RANPRSLDVARHVA
-278 LNYYNLGALNYN
+278 LNYYNLGVLNYN
-290 KASMEQNKNMAQKY
+290 KASMEQGSAAKKHD
-304 NRQSKE
+304 RQAKE
-310 YFMAAAA
+310 YFTAAAA
-317 TLEDIIASDPMSM
+317 TLEDIVASDPMSV
-330 KYLEALATT
+330 KYLEALATA

-346 DRLAAVNS
+346 DRLSAVNN
-354 KISSLGGQTV
+354 KIASLGGQTV
-364 QTSAMPSLMVY
+364 QTSSMPSLMAY
-375 SDQKRQQDSPMDNLA
+375 SGKKVRQDSPMQNMA
-390 QAPSSTSSV
+390 QATYSTG
-399 AYKNSTPT
+399 T
-407 VTATGEPPRYSLY
+407 VTRQENATATAMGETPRYSQY
-420 AKEYVENR
+420 AKEYVESR
-428 IERWQAKNPY
+428 IERWQAKDPY
-438 ETIDEYKARVS
+438 ETIDEYKARVTEE
-449 QQTRDAKIKEL
+449 TRDAKIKEL

-472 TANLRFNDM
+472 TAHIRFNDM

-511 EAQVFENSWAGM
+511 EAQVFESSWAGM

-533 NDMLML
+533 NDKLML

-548 GSTYRYDGDESL
+548 GNTYRYDGDESL
-560 NYTETVVDMNFGT
+560 NYTETVVDMNFGA
-573 IDTSGLMAATHT
+573 IDTSNLVAETHT
-585 QGVVSHG
+585 SNNSGVK
-592 GRRSKATVSIG
+592 RNKATVSVG

-613 SKKLNDKT
+613 SKEVNDKT

-636 VPMAQNDGR
+636 VPMAQNDGQ

-666 NASYGIMLSAVQ
+666 NASYGIMLSAIQ

-685 VYNPGEINVI
+685 VYDPGEINVI

-715 IDANGQQTEVC
+715 VDANGQQTEVC

-736 ADLNANSV
+736 AGLNANTV
-744 VVFLDACFSGAGRD
+744 IVFLDACFSGAGRD

-802 LFTYYLLKKLQDSK
+802 LFTYYLLKKLQESK
-816 GDATLQEIGS
+816 GEATLQEIGD

-846 TVSASAIMG
+846 TVSASATMG
-855 DTWKDMRLK
+855 DSWKDMKLK

>member
-1 MRLNNLFFV
+1 MKLKRLFWGALAASC
-10 LLSVSLLCTM
+10 LYGMPLS
-20 PSLAQSTDKAAA
+20 AQSTDKATA
-32 AYREFVHLNNEG
+32 AYREFVRLNNEG

-58 TEYVSVLSSAQPGTA
+58 TEYVSVLSSAQAGTA
-73 AYQEAKTT
+73 AYQEAKSA
-81 LRDIYPYLQNGAIY
+81 LRDIYSYLQNGAIY
-95 NSQRGNQQNALV
+95 NSQHGNQQNALI

-118 QAFAGESFTHDD
+118 EAFAGESFTRDD
-130 YFATMAYFAASGTFN
+130 YFATMASFAAFGTYDIS
-145 ARDYAKAIP
+145 DYAKAIP

-163 DPKNRKDVYTYMAKS
+163 DTKNRKDVYAYMAMSYLKIG
-178 CLNIKDYNLA
+178 NFDLA
-188 KNVLDE
+188 KNVVDE
-194 AMTNYPTDFNLLS
+194 AMSNYPTDFNLLS
-207 MAINACID
+207 IAINACID
-215 SKDNANLQ
+215 SKDYVNLQ
-223 KYLTK
+223 KYVTK

-252 YQLALNTYLKLR
+252 YQQALNTYLKLR
-264 RTNPRSLDVARHVA
+264 RANPRSLDVARHVA
-278 LNYYNLGALNYN
+278 LNYYNLGVLNYN
-290 KASMEQNKNMAQKY
+290 KASMEQSASSAKKY
-304 NRQSKE
+304 DRQAKE
-310 YFMAAAA
+310 YFTAAAA
-317 TLEDIIASDPMSM
+317 TLEDIVASDPMSV
-330 KYLEALATT
+330 KYLEALATA
-339 YSCMGET
+339 YSCMGEA
-346 DRLAAVNS
+346 DRLSAVNS
-354 KISSLGGQTV
+354 KIASLGGQTV
-364 QTSAMPSLMVY
+364 QASSMPSMMAY
-375 SDQKRQQDSPMDNLA
+375 SGKKVQQDTPMQNMA
-390 QAPSSTSSV
+390 QATPSAGAVTHQEYASV
-399 AYKNSTPT
+399 TT
-407 VTATGEPPRYSLY
+407 TGEPPRYSQY
-420 AKEYVENR
+420 AKEYVESR
-428 IERWQAKNPY
+428 IERWQTKDHY
-438 ETIDEYKARVS
+438 ETVDEYKARVT

-460 LKQAEADYIKTY
+460 LKEAEAEYIKTY
-472 TANLRFNDM
+472 TADIRFTDM

-506 PRENN
+506 PREHN
-511 EAQVFENSWAGM
+511 EAQVFESSWAGM

-533 NDMLML
+533 NDKLML

-548 GSTYRYDGDESL
+548 GDTYRYDGDESL
-560 NYTETVVDMNFGT
+560 NYTETVVDMNFSD
-573 IDTSGLMAATHT
+573 IDTSKLVAEDHSSNTP
-585 QGVVSHG
+585 GV
-592 GRRSKATVSIG
+592 RRSKTMVSVG

-613 SKKLNDKT
+613 SKEVNDKT

-636 VPMAQNDGR
+636 VPMAQNDGQ

-666 NASYGIMLSAVQ
+666 NASYGIMLSAIQ

-685 VYNPGEINVI
+685 VYDPGEINVI

-736 ADLNANSV
+736 AGLNANSV

-794 PYKEKGHG
+794 PFKEKGHG
-802 LFTYYLLKKLQDSK
+802 LFTYYLLKKLQESK
-816 GDATLQEIGS
+816 GNATLQEIGD
-826 YVTEEVRRQSQVVN
+826 YVTEEVRRQSQLVN
-840 RKLQTP
+840 HKLQTP
-846 TVSASAIMG
+846 TVSASTAMG
-855 DTWKDMRLK
+855 DSWKNMKLK

>member
-1 MRLNNLFFV
+1 MKLKRLFWGALAASC
-10 LLSVSLLCTM
+10 LYGMPLS
-20 PSLAQSTDKAAA
+20 AQSTDKATA
-32 AYREFVHLNNEG
+32 AYREFVRLNNEG

-58 TEYVSVLSSAQPGTA
+58 TEYVSVLSSAQAGTT
-73 AYQEAKTT
+73 AYQEAKSA

-95 NSQRGNQQNALV
+95 NSQQGNQQNALI

-118 QAFAGESFTHDD
+118 EAFAGESFTRDD
-130 YFATMAYFAASGTFN
+130 YFATMAYFAASGTYN
-145 ARDYAKAIP
+145 IRDYAKAIP

-163 DPKNRKDVYTYMAKS
+163 DTKNRKNVYTYMAKA
-178 CLNIKDYNLA
+178 CLNIGNFDLA

-194 AMTNYPTDFNLLS
+194 AMSNYPTDFNLLS

-223 KYLTK
+223 KYVTK

-252 YQLALNTYLKLR
+252 YQQALNTYLKLR
-264 RTNPRSLDVARHVA
+264 RANPRSLDVARHVA
-278 LNYYNLGALNYN
+278 LNYYNLGVLNYN
-290 KASMEQNKNMAQKY
+290 KASMEQSGSSAKKY
-304 NRQSKE
+304 DRQAKE
-310 YFMAAAA
+310 YFTAAAA
-317 TLEDIIASDPMSM
+317 TLEDIVASDPMSV
-330 KYLEALATT
+330 KYLEALATA
-339 YSCMGET
+339 YSCMGEA
-346 DRLAAVNS
+346 DRLSAVNS
-354 KISSLGGQTV
+354 KIASLGGQTV
-364 QTSAMPSLMVY
+364 QASSMPSMMAY
-375 SDQKRQQDSPMDNLA
+375 SGKKVQQDTPMQNMA
-390 QAPSSTSSV
+390 QATPSAGAVTHQEYASV
-399 AYKNSTPT
+399 TT
-407 VTATGEPPRYSLY
+407 TGEPPRYSQY
-420 AKEYVENR
+420 AKEYVESR
-428 IERWQAKNPY
+428 IERWQTKDHY
-438 ETIDEYKARVS
+438 ETVDEYKARVT

-460 LKQAEADYIKTY
+460 LKEAEAEYIKTY
-472 TANLRFNDM
+472 TADIRFTDM

-506 PRENN
+506 PREHN
-511 EAQVFENSWAGM
+511 EAQVFESSWAGM

-533 NDMLML
+533 NDKLML

-548 GSTYRYDGDESL
+548 GDTYRYDGDESL
-560 NYTETVVDMNFGT
+560 NYTETVVDMNFSD
-573 IDTSGLMAATHT
+573 IDTSKLVAEDHSSNTP
-585 QGVVSHG
+585 GV
-592 GRRSKATVSIG
+592 RRSKTMVSVG

-613 SKKLNDKT
+613 SKEVNDKT

-636 VPMAQNDGR
+636 VPMAQNDGQ

-666 NASYGIMLSAVQ
+666 NASYGIMLSAIQ

-685 VYNPGEINVI
+685 VYDPGEINVI

-736 ADLNANSV
+736 AGLNANSV

-794 PYKEKGHG
+794 PFKEKGHG
-802 LFTYYLLKKLQDSK
+802 LFTYYLLKKLQESK
-816 GDATLQEIGS
+816 GNATLQEIGD
-826 YVTEEVRRQSQVVN
+826 YVTEEVRRQSQLVN
-840 RKLQTP
+840 HKLQTP
-846 TVSASAIMG
+846 TVSASTAMG
-855 DTWKDMRLK
+855 DSWKNMKLK

>member
-1 MRLNNLFFV
+1 MKLKRLFWGALAASC
-10 LLSVSLLCTM
+10 LYGMPLS
-20 PSLAQSTDKAAA
+20 AQSTDKATA
-32 AYREFVHLNNEG
+32 AYREFVRLNNEG

-58 TEYVSVLSSAQPGTA
+58 TEYVSVLSSAQAGTA
-73 AYQEAKTT
+73 AYQEAKSA

-95 NSQRGNQQNALV
+95 NSQQGNQQNALI

-118 QAFAGESFTHDD
+118 EAFAGESFTRDD
-130 YFATMAYFAASGTFN
+130 YFATMAYFAASGTYN
-145 ARDYAKAIP
+145 IRDYAKAIP

-163 DPKNRKDVYTYMAKS
+163 DTKNRKNVYTYMAKA
-178 CLNIKDYNLA
+178 CLNIGNFDLA

-194 AMTNYPTDFNLLS
+194 AMSNYPTDFNLLS

-223 KYLTK
+223 KYVTK

-252 YQLALNTYLKLR
+252 YQQALNTYLKLR
-264 RTNPRSLDVARHVA
+264 RANPRSLDVARHVA
-278 LNYYNLGALNYN
+278 LNYYNLGVLNYN
-290 KASMEQNKNMAQKY
+290 KASMEQSGSSAKKY
-304 NRQSKE
+304 DRQAKE
-310 YFMAAAA
+310 YFTAAAA
-317 TLEDIIASDPMSM
+317 TLEDIVASDPTSV
-330 KYLEALATT
+330 KYLEALATA
-339 YSCMGET
+339 YSCMGEA
-346 DRLAAVNS
+346 DRLSAVNS
-354 KISSLGGQTV
+354 KIASLGGQTV
-364 QTSAMPSLMVY
+364 QASSMPSLMAY
-375 SDQKRQQDSPMDNLA
+375 SGKKVQQDSPMRNIA
-390 QAPSSTSSV
+390 QATPSTG
-399 AYKNSTPT
+399 A
-407 VTATGEPPRYSLY
+407 VTHREYASATTTDEPPRYSQY
-420 AKEYVENR
+420 AKEYVESR
-428 IERWQAKNPY
+428 IERWQTKDPY
-438 ETIDEYKARVS
+438 ETIDEYKARVT

-460 LKQAEADYIKTY
+460 LKQAEAEYIKTY
-472 TANLRFNDM
+472 TADIRFTDM

-506 PRENN
+506 PREHN
-511 EAQVFENSWAGM
+511 EAQVFESSWAGM

-533 NDMLML
+533 NDKLML

-548 GSTYRYDGDESL
+548 GDTYRYDGDESL
-560 NYTETVVDMNFGT
+560 NYTETVVDMNFSD
-573 IDTSGLMAATHT
+573 IDTSKLVAEDHSSTPP
-585 QGVVSHG
+585 GV
-592 GRRSKATVSIG
+592 RRSKTMVSVG

-613 SKKLNDKT
+613 SKEVNDKT

-636 VPMAQNDGR
+636 VPMAQNDGQ

-666 NASYGIMLSAVQ
+666 NASYGIMLSAIQ

-685 VYNPGEINVI
+685 VYDPGEINVI

-736 ADLNANSV
+736 AGLNANSV

-794 PYKEKGHG
+794 PFKEKGHG
-802 LFTYYLLKKLQDSK
+802 LFTYYLLKKLQESK
-816 GDATLQEIGS
+816 GNATLQEIGD
-826 YVTEEVRRQSQVVN
+826 YVTEEVRRQSQLVN
-840 RKLQTP
+840 HKLQTP
-846 TVSASAIMG
+846 TVSASTAMG
-855 DTWKDMRLK
+855 DSWKNMKLK

>member
-1 MRLNNLFFV
+1 MKLKRLFWGALAASC
-10 LLSVSLLCTM
+10 LYGMPLS
-20 PSLAQSTDKAAA
+20 AQSTDKATA
-32 AYREFVHLNNEG
+32 AYREFVRLNNEG

-58 TEYVSVLSSAQPGTA
+58 TEYVSVLSSAQAGTA
-73 AYQEAKTT
+73 AYQEAKSA

-95 NSQRGNQQNALV
+95 NSQQGNQQNALI

-118 QAFAGESFTHDD
+118 EAFAGESFTRDD
-130 YFATMAYFAASGTFN
+130 YFATMAYFAASGTYN
-145 ARDYAKAIP
+145 IRDYAKAIP

-163 DPKNRKDVYTYMAKS
+163 DTKNRKNVYTYMAKA
-178 CLNIKDYNLA
+178 CLNIGNFDLA

-194 AMTNYPTDFNLLS
+194 AMSNYPTDFNLLS

-223 KYLTK
+223 KYVTK

-252 YQLALNTYLKLR
+252 YQQALNTYLKLR
-264 RTNPRSLDVARHVA
+264 RANPRSLDVARHVA
-278 LNYYNLGALNYN
+278 LNYYNLGVLNYN
-290 KASMEQNKNMAQKY
+290 KASMEQSGSSAKKY
-304 NRQSKE
+304 DRQAKE
-310 YFMAAAA
+310 YFTAAAA
-317 TLEDIIASDPMSM
+317 TLEDIVASDPTSV
-330 KYLEALATT
+330 KYLEALATA
-339 YSCMGET
+339 YSCMGEA
-346 DRLAAVNS
+346 DRLSAVNS
-354 KISSLGGQTV
+354 KIASLGGQTV
-364 QTSAMPSLMVY
+364 QASSMPSLMAY
-375 SDQKRQQDSPMDNLA
+375 SGKKVQQDSPMRNIA
-390 QAPSSTSSV
+390 QATPSTG
-399 AYKNSTPT
+399 A
-407 VTATGEPPRYSLY
+407 VTHREYASATTTDEPPRYSQY
-420 AKEYVENR
+420 AKEYVESR
-428 IERWQAKNPY
+428 IERWQTKDPY
-438 ETIDEYKARVS
+438 ETIDEYKARVT

-460 LKQAEADYIKTY
+460 LKQAEAEYIKTY
-472 TANLRFNDM
+472 TADIRFTDM

-506 PRENN
+506 PREHN
-511 EAQVFENSWAGM
+511 EAQVFESSWAGM

-533 NDMLML
+533 NDKLML

-548 GSTYRYDGDESL
+548 GNTYRYDGDESL
-560 NYTETVVDMNFGT
+560 NYTETVVDMNFSD
-573 IDTSGLMAATHT
+573 IDTSNLVAETHSSNNP
-585 QGVVSHG
+585 GV
-592 GRRSKATVSIG
+592 RRSKATVSVG

-613 SKKLNDKT
+613 SKEVNDKT

-636 VPMAQNDGR
+636 VPMAQNDGQ

-666 NASYGIMLSAVQ
+666 NASYGIMLSAIQ

-685 VYNPGEINVI
+685 VYDPGEINVI

-736 ADLNANSV
+736 AGLNANSV

-802 LFTYYLLKKLQDSK
+802 LFTYYLLKKLQESK
-816 GDATLQEIGS
+816 GNATLQEIGD

-846 TVSASAIMG
+846 TVSASTAMG
-855 DTWKDMRLK
+855 DSWKNMKLK

>member
-1 MRLNNLFFV
+1 MKLKRLFWGALAASC
-10 LLSVSLLCTM
+10 LYGMPLS
-20 PSLAQSTDKAAA
+20 AQSTDKATA
-32 AYREFVHLNNEG
+32 AYREFVRLNNEG

-58 TEYVSVLSSAQPGTA
+58 TEYVSVLSSAQAGTA
-73 AYQEAKTT
+73 AYQEAKSA

-95 NSQRGNQQNALV
+95 NSQHGNQQNALI

-118 QAFAGESFTHDD
+118 EAFAGESFTRDD
-130 YFATMAYFAASGTFN
+130 YFATMAYFAASGTYN
-145 ARDYAKAIP
+145 IRDYAKAIP

-163 DPKNRKDVYTYMAKS
+163 DTKNRKNVYTYMAKA
-178 CLNIKDYNLA
+178 CLNIGNFDLA

-194 AMTNYPTDFNLLS
+194 AMSNYPTDFNLLS

-223 KYLTK
+223 KYVTK

-252 YQLALNTYLKLR
+252 YQQALNTYLKLR
-264 RTNPRSLDVARHVA
+264 RANPRSLDVARHVA
-278 LNYYNLGALNYN
+278 LNYYNLGVLNYN
-290 KASMEQNKNMAQKY
+290 KASMEQSGSSAKKY
-304 NRQSKE
+304 DRQAKE
-310 YFMAAAA
+310 YFTAAAA
-317 TLEDIIASDPMSM
+317 TLEDIVASDPMSV
-330 KYLEALATT
+330 KYLEALATA
-339 YSCMGET
+339 YSCMGEA
-346 DRLAAVNS
+346 DRLSAVNS
-354 KISSLGGQTV
+354 KIASLGGQTV
-364 QTSAMPSLMVY
+364 QASSMPSLMAY
-375 SDQKRQQDSPMDNLA
+375 SGKKVQQDSPMRNIA
-390 QAPSSTSSV
+390 QTTPSTG
-399 AYKNSTPT
+399 A
-407 VTATGEPPRYSLY
+407 VTHREYASATTTGEPPRYSQY
-420 AKEYVENR
+420 AKEYVESR
-428 IERWQAKNPY
+428 IERWQTKDPY
-438 ETIDEYKARVS
+438 ETIDEYKARVT

-460 LKQAEADYIKTY
+460 LKEAEAEYIKTY
-472 TANLRFNDM
+472 TADIRFTDM

-506 PRENN
+506 PREHN
-511 EAQVFENSWAGM
+511 EAQVFESSWAGM

-533 NDMLML
+533 NDKLML

-548 GSTYRYDGDESL
+548 GNTYRYDGDESL
-560 NYTETVVDMNFGT
+560 NYTETVVDMNFSD
-573 IDTSGLMAATHT
+573 IDTSNLVAETHSSNNP
-585 QGVVSHG
+585 GV
-592 GRRSKATVSIG
+592 RRSKAMVSVG

-613 SKKLNDKT
+613 SKEVNDKT

-636 VPMAQNDGR
+636 VPMAQNDGQ

-666 NASYGIMLSAVQ
+666 NASYGIMLSAIQ

-685 VYNPGEINVI
+685 VYDPGEINVI

-736 ADLNANSV
+736 AGLNANSV

-794 PYKEKGHG
+794 PFKEKGHG
-802 LFTYYLLKKLQDSK
+802 LFTYYLLKKLQESK
-816 GDATLQEIGS
+816 GNATLQEIGD
-826 YVTEEVRRQSQVVN
+826 YVTEEVRRQSQLVN
-840 RKLQTP
+840 HKLQTP
-846 TVSASAIMG
+846 TVSASTAMG
-855 DTWKDMRLK
+855 DSWKNMKLK

>member
-1 MRLNNLFFV
+1 MKLKRLFWGALAASC
-10 LLSVSLLCTM
+10 LYGMPLS
-20 PSLAQSTDKAAA
+20 AQSTDKATA
-32 AYREFVHLNNEG
+32 AYREFVRLNNEG

-58 TEYVSVLSSAQPGTA
+58 TEYVSVLSSAQAGTA
-73 AYQEAKTT
+73 AYQEAKSA

-95 NSQRGNQQNALV
+95 NSQQGNQQNALI

-118 QAFAGESFTHDD
+118 EAFAGESFTRDD
-130 YFATMAYFAASGTFN
+130 YFATMAYFAASGTYN
-145 ARDYAKAIP
+145 IRDYAKAIP

-163 DPKNRKDVYTYMAKS
+163 DTKNRKNVYTYMAKA
-178 CLNIKDYNLA
+178 CLNIGNFDLA

-194 AMTNYPTDFNLLS
+194 AMSNYPTDFNLLS

-223 KYLTK
+223 KYVTK

-252 YQLALNTYLKLR
+252 YQQALNTYLKLR
-264 RTNPRSLDVARHVA
+264 RANPRSLDVARHVA
-278 LNYYNLGALNYN
+278 LNYYNLGVLNYN
-290 KASMEQNKNMAQKY
+290 KASMEQSGSSAKKY
-304 NRQSKE
+304 DRQAKE
-310 YFMAAAA
+310 YFTAAAA
-317 TLEDIIASDPMSM
+317 TLEDIVASDPTSV
-330 KYLEALATT
+330 KYLEALATA
-339 YSCMGET
+339 YSCMGEA
-346 DRLAAVNS
+346 DRLSAVNS
-354 KISSLGGQTV
+354 KIASLGGQTV
-364 QTSAMPSLMVY
+364 QASSMPSLMAY
-375 SDQKRQQDSPMDNLA
+375 SGKKVQQDSPMRNIA
-390 QAPSSTSSV
+390 QATPSTG
-399 AYKNSTPT
+399 A
-407 VTATGEPPRYSLY
+407 VTHREYASATTTDEPPRYSQY
-420 AKEYVENR
+420 AKEYVESR
-428 IERWQAKNPY
+428 IERWQTKDPY
-438 ETIDEYKARVS
+438 ETIDEYKARVT

-460 LKQAEADYIKTY
+460 LKQAEAEYIKTY
-472 TANLRFNDM
+472 TADIRFTDM

-506 PRENN
+506 PREHN
-511 EAQVFENSWAGM
+511 EAQVFESSWAGM

-533 NDMLML
+533 NDKLML

-548 GSTYRYDGDESL
+548 GDTYRYDGDESL
-560 NYTETVVDMNFGT
+560 NYTETVVDMNFSD
-573 IDTSGLMAATHT
+573 IDTSNLVAEDHSSTPP
-585 QGVVSHG
+585 GV
-592 GRRSKATVSIG
+592 RRSKTMVSVG

-613 SKKLNDKT
+613 SKEVNDKT

-636 VPMAQNDGR
+636 VPMAQNDGQ

-666 NASYGIMLSAVQ
+666 NASYGIMLSAIQ

-685 VYNPGEINVI
+685 VYDPGEINVI

-736 ADLNANSV
+736 AGLNANSV

-794 PYKEKGHG
+794 PFKEKGHG
-802 LFTYYLLKKLQDSK
+802 LFTYYLLKKLQESK
-816 GDATLQEIGS
+816 GNATLQEIGD
-826 YVTEEVRRQSQVVN
+826 YVTEEVRRQSQLVN
-840 RKLQTP
+840 HKLQTP
-846 TVSASAIMG
+846 TVSASTAMG
-855 DTWKDMRLK
+855 DSWKNMKLK

>member
-1 MRLNNLFFV
+1 MKLKRLFWGALAASC
-10 LLSVSLLCTM
+10 LYGMPLS
-20 PSLAQSTDKAAA
+20 AQSTDKATA
-32 AYREFVHLNNEG
+32 AYREFVRLNNEG

-58 TEYVSVLSSAQPGTA
+58 TEYVSVLSSAQAGTA
-73 AYQEAKTT
+73 AYQEAKSA

-95 NSQRGNQQNALV
+95 NSQHGNQQNALI

-118 QAFAGESFTHDD
+118 EAFAGESFTRDD
-130 YFATMAYFAASGTFN
+130 YFATMASFAAFGTYDIS
-145 ARDYAKAIP
+145 DYAKAIP

-163 DPKNRKDVYTYMAKS
+163 DTKNRKDVYAYMAMSYLKIG
-178 CLNIKDYNLA
+178 NFDLA

-194 AMTNYPTDFNLLS
+194 AMSNYPTDFNLLS
-207 MAINACID
+207 IAINACID
-215 SKDNANLQ
+215 SKDYVNLQ
-223 KYLTK
+223 KYVTK

-252 YQLALNTYLKLR
+252 YQQALNTYLKLR
-264 RTNPRSLDVARHVA
+264 RANPRSLDVARHVA
-278 LNYYNLGALNYN
+278 LNYYNLGVLNYN
-290 KASMEQNKNMAQKY
+290 KASMEQSASSAKKY
-304 NRQSKE
+304 DRQAKE
-310 YFMAAAA
+310 YFTAAAA
-317 TLEDIIASDPMSM
+317 TLEDIVASDPMSV
-330 KYLEALATT
+330 KYLEALATA
-339 YSCMGET
+339 YSCMGEA
-346 DRLAAVNS
+346 DRLSAVNS
-354 KISSLGGQTV
+354 KIASLGGQTV
-364 QTSAMPSLMVY
+364 QASSMPSMMAY
-375 SDQKRQQDSPMDNLA
+375 SGKKVQQDTPMQNMA
-390 QAPSSTSSV
+390 QATPSAGAVTHQEYASV
-399 AYKNSTPT
+399 TT
-407 VTATGEPPRYSLY
+407 TGEPPRYSQY
-420 AKEYVENR
+420 AKEYVESR
-428 IERWQAKNPY
+428 IERWQTKDHY
-438 ETIDEYKARVS
+438 ETVDEYKARVT

-460 LKQAEADYIKTY
+460 LKEAEAEYIKTY
-472 TANLRFNDM
+472 TADIRFTDM

-506 PRENN
+506 PREHN
-511 EAQVFENSWAGM
+511 EAQVFESSWAGM

-533 NDMLML
+533 NDKLML

-548 GSTYRYDGDESL
+548 GDTYRYDGDESL
-560 NYTETVVDMNFGT
+560 NYTETVVDMNFSD
-573 IDTSGLMAATHT
+573 IDTSKLVAEDHSSNTP
-585 QGVVSHG
+585 GV
-592 GRRSKATVSIG
+592 RRSKTMVSVG

-613 SKKLNDKT
+613 SKEVNDKT

-636 VPMAQNDGR
+636 VPMAQNDGQ

-666 NASYGIMLSAVQ
+666 NASYGIMLSAIQ

-685 VYNPGEINVI
+685 VYDPGEINVI

-736 ADLNANSV
+736 AGLNANSV

-794 PYKEKGHG
+794 PFKEKGHG
-802 LFTYYLLKKLQDSK
+802 LFTYYLLKKLQESK
-816 GDATLQEIGS
+816 GNATLQEIGD
-826 YVTEEVRRQSQVVN
+826 YVTEEVRRQSQLVN
-840 RKLQTP
+840 HKLQTP
-846 TVSASAIMG
+846 TVSASTAMG
-855 DTWKDMRLK
+855 DSWKNMKLK

>member
-1 MRLNNLFFV
+1 MKLKRLFWGALAASC
-10 LLSVSLLCTM
+10 LYGMPLS
-20 PSLAQSTDKAAA
+20 AQSTDKATA
-32 AYREFVHLNNEG
+32 AYREFVRLNNEG

-58 TEYVSVLSSAQPGTA
+58 TEYVSVLSSAQAGTA
-73 AYQEAKTT
+73 AYQEAKSA

-95 NSQRGNQQNALV
+95 NSQQGNQQNALI

-118 QAFAGESFTHDD
+118 EAFAGESFTRDD
-130 YFATMAYFAASGTFN
+130 YFATMAYFAASGTYN
-145 ARDYAKAIP
+145 IRDYAKAIP

-163 DPKNRKDVYTYMAKS
+163 DTKNRKNVYTYMAKA
-178 CLNIKDYNLA
+178 CLNIGNFDLA

-194 AMTNYPTDFNLLS
+194 AMSNYPTDFNLLS

-223 KYLTK
+223 KYVTK

-252 YQLALNTYLKLR
+252 YQQALNTYLKLR
-264 RTNPRSLDVARHVA
+264 RANPRSLDVARHVA
-278 LNYYNLGALNYN
+278 LNYYNLGVLNYN
-290 KASMEQNKNMAQKY
+290 KASMEQSGSSAKKY
-304 NRQSKE
+304 DRQAKE
-310 YFMAAAA
+310 YFTAAAA
-317 TLEDIIASDPMSM
+317 TLEDIVASDPTSV
-330 KYLEALATT
+330 KYLEALATA
-339 YSCMGET
+339 YSCMGEA
-346 DRLAAVNS
+346 DRLSAVNS
-354 KISSLGGQTV
+354 KIASLGGQTV
-364 QTSAMPSLMVY
+364 QASSMPSLMAY
-375 SDQKRQQDSPMDNLA
+375 SGKKVQQDSPMRNIA
-390 QAPSSTSSV
+390 QATPSTGAVTHREYASV
-399 AYKNSTPT
+399 TT
-407 VTATGEPPRYSLY
+407 TGEPPRYSQY
-420 AKEYVENR
+420 AKEYVESR
-428 IERWQAKNPY
+428 IERWQTKDPY
-438 ETIDEYKARVS
+438 ETIDEYKARVT

-460 LKQAEADYIKTY
+460 LKQAEAEYIKTY
-472 TANLRFNDM
+472 TADIRFTDM

-506 PRENN
+506 PREHN
-511 EAQVFENSWAGM
+511 EAQVFESSWAGM

-533 NDMLML
+533 NDKLML

-548 GSTYRYDGDESL
+548 GNTYRYDGDESL
-560 NYTETVVDMNFGT
+560 NYTETVVDMNFSD
-573 IDTSGLMAATHT
+573 IDTSNLVAETHSSNNP
-585 QGVVSHG
+585 GV
-592 GRRSKATVSIG
+592 RRSKATVSVG

-613 SKKLNDKT
+613 SKEVNDNT

-636 VPMAQNDGR
+636 VPMAQNDGQ

-666 NASYGIMLSAVQ
+666 NASYGIMLSAIQ

-685 VYNPGEINVI
+685 VYDPGEINVI

-736 ADLNANSV
+736 AGLNANSV

-802 LFTYYLLKKLQDSK
+802 LFTYYLLKKLQESK
-816 GDATLQEIGS
+816 GNATLQEIGD

-846 TVSASAIMG
+846 TVSASTAMG
-855 DTWKDMRLK
+855 DSWKNMKLK